1 MNKELARVTIL
12 GMTRKVADNISD
24 MIRSVD
30 TVEAQ
35 IEEVKN
41 IVEGMSLLEML
52 LGVEE
57 IAKIAAKN
65 TKVKQTPEERKAL
78 SSLMDCHLRLTE
90 IYLTE
95 KIPTIREISL
105 LLAEVQLA
113 IDKYEKVFADKK
125 GAKMPDKEFY
135 HNMFLLLNAR
145 IIGQQ

>member
-57 IAKIAAKN
+57 IAEIAAKN

-145 IIGQQ
+145 IVGQQ

>member
-1 MNKELARVTIL
+1 MNKELAKITIL

-35 IEEVKN
+35 VEEVKN
-41 IVEGMSLLEML
+41 IVEGMSLLEMI

-65 TKVKQTPEERKAL
+65 TKVKQTPEEIRAL

-95 KIPTIREISL
+95 KIPTIREIAL

-113 IDKYEKVFADKK
+113 IDAYEKVFANKK

-145 IIGQQ
+145 IVGQQ

>member
-24 MIRSVD
+24 MIKSID

-41 IVEGMSLLEML
+41 IVEEMSLLQML

-65 TKVKQTPEERKAL
+65 TKVKQTPEERKVL

-113 IDKYEKVFADKK
+113 IDKYEKVFVDKK

-145 IIGQQ
+145 IVGQQ

>member
-1 MNKELARVTIL
+1 MNKELARITIL
-12 GMTRKVADNISD
+12 GMTKRVADNIND

-65 TKVKQTPEERKAL
+65 TKVEQTPEERKAL
-78 SSLMDCHLRLTE
+78 SSLMDCHLRLIE

-95 KIPTIREISL
+95 KIPTIREIAS

-113 IDKYEKVFADKK
+113 IDAYEKVFANKK

-145 IIGQQ
+145 IVGQQ

>member
-1 MNKELARVTIL
+1 MNKELAKITIL

-35 IEEVKN
+35 VEEVKN

-65 TKVKQTPEERKAL
+65 TKVKQTPEEIRAL

-95 KIPTIREISL
+95 KIPTIREIAL

-113 IDKYEKVFADKK
+113 IDAYEKVFANKK

-145 IIGQQ
+145 IVGQQ

>member
-1 MNKELARVTIL
+1 MNKELAKITIL

-145 IIGQQ
+145 IVGQQ

>member
-1 MNKELARVTIL
+1 MNKELARITIL
-12 GMTRKVADNISD
+12 GMTKRVADNINN

-35 IEEVKN
+35 IKEVKN
-41 IVEGMSLLEML
+41 IVEEMSLLEML

-65 TKVKQTPEERKAL
+65 TKVEQTPEERKAL
-78 SSLMDCHLRLTE
+78 SSLMDCHLRLIE

-95 KIPTIREISL
+95 KIPTIREIAS

-113 IDKYEKVFADKK
+113 IDAYEKVFANKK

-135 HNMFLLLNAR
+135 QNMFLLLNAR
-145 IIGQQ
+145 IVGQQ

>member
-41 IVEGMSLLEML
+41 IVEEMSLLQML

-105 LLAEVQLA
+105 LLTEVQLA
-113 IDKYEKVFADKK
+113 IDKYEEVFADKK

-145 IIGQQ
+145 IVGQQ

>member
-1 MNKELARVTIL
+1 MNKELARITIL
-12 GMTRKVADNISD
+12 GMTKRVADNIND

-30 TVEAQ
+30 TVQAQ
-35 IEEVKN
+35 IKEVKN
-41 IVEGMSLLEML
+41 IVEEMSLLGML
-52 LGVEE
+52 LGAEE

-65 TKVKQTPEERKAL
+65 TKVEQTPEERKAL
-78 SSLMDCHLRLTE
+78 SSLMDCHLRLIE

-95 KIPTIREISL
+95 KIPTIREIAS

-113 IDKYEKVFADKK
+113 IDAYEKVFANKK

-145 IIGQQ
+145 IVGQQ

>member
-1 MNKELARVTIL
+1 MNKELAKITIL

-113 IDKYEKVFADKK
+113 IDKYEKVFANKK

>member
-1 MNKELARVTIL
+1 MNKELARITIL
-12 GMTRKVADNISD
+12 GMARKVADNISD

-35 IEEVKN
+35 VEEVKN

-65 TKVKQTPEERKAL
+65 TKVKQTPEEIRAL

-95 KIPTIREISL
+95 KIPTIREIAL

-113 IDKYEKVFADKK
+113 IDAYEKVFANKK

-145 IIGQQ
+145 IVGQQ

>member
-1 MNKELARVTIL
+1 MNKELARITIL
-12 GMTRKVADNISD
+12 GMTKRVADNINN

-35 IEEVKN
+35 IKEVKN
-41 IVEGMSLLEML
+41 IVEEMSLLEML

-65 TKVKQTPEERKAL
+65 TKVEQTPEERKAL
-78 SSLMDCHLRLTE
+78 SSLMDCHLRLIE

-95 KIPTIREISL
+95 KIPTIREIAS

-113 IDKYEKVFADKK
+113 IDAYEKVFANKK

-145 IIGQQ
+145 IVGQQ

>member
-135 HNMFLLLNAR
+135 HNIFLLLNAR